1 MRKSTAQLCPE
12 GYKYIGLFAFA
23 ALLFALLGWSFLAL
37 LGLGFTVLALNFF
50 RDPVRVA
57 PHDRS
62 LAVAP
67 ADGKVVRVGEALDPL
82 TRETRTVVCIFMNVF
97 DVHVNRAPLDGT
109 VTRIEYVPG
118 LFFNASLDKASEDNE
133 RCLYRIEDG
142 ERSLTLVQIA
152 GLLARR
158 IVPWAEEGDA
168 LTRGQRL
175 GMIKFGSRVD
185 VYLPHDYEPCVA
197 VGERTLAGQTA
208 LARPR
213 RTGA

>member
-1 MRKSTAQLCPE
+1 MKRQHAQLCPE

-23 ALLFALLGWSFLAL
+23 ALLFALLHWGWLAL
-37 LGLGFTVLALNFF
+37 SGLALTVLAVNFF
-50 RDPVRVA
+50 RDPERVP
-57 PHDRS
+57 PHDPT

-67 ADGKVVRVGEALDPL
+67 ADGKVVRVGEAMDPL
-82 TRETRTVVCIFMNVF
+82 TRESRTVVCIFMNVF
-97 DVHVNRAPLDGT
+97 DVHVNRAPLEGT
-109 VTRIEYVPG
+109 VTRIEYIPG

-142 ERSLTLVQIA
+142 ERSWTLVQIA

-158 IVPWAEEGDA
+158 IVPWADEGDA
-168 LTRGQRL
+168 LTRGQRF

-197 VGERTLAGQTA
+197 VGEKTLAGQTA

-213 RTGA
+213 R

>member
-1 MRKSTAQLCPE
+1 MKRPHAQLCPE

-23 ALLFALLGWSFLAL
+23 AFLAALLDHSVLAL
-37 LGLGFTVLALNFF
+37 LGLVLTALAVNFF
-50 RDPVRVA
+50 RDPERVP
-57 PHDRS
+57 PHDPA

-97 DVHVNRAPLDGT
+97 DVHVNRAPLSGT

-118 LFFNASLDKASEDNE
+118 KFFNASLDKASEDNE
-133 RCLYRIEDG
+133 RCLYRVEDG
-142 ERSLTLVQIA
+142 ERSFTVVQIA

-158 IVPWAEEGDA
+158 IVPWAESGDA
-168 LTRGQRL
+168 LTRGQRF

-185 VYLPHDYEPCVA
+185 VFLPHDYEPCVA

-213 RTGA
+213 RAGA

>member
-1 MRKSTAQLCPE
+1 MRRQHAQLCPE

-23 ALLFALLGWSFLAL
+23 TLLFALLKWPFFAL
-37 LGLGFTVLALNFF
+37 LGLVLTALAVNFF

-57 PHDRS
+57 PHDKA

-82 TRETRTVVCIFMNVF
+82 TREARTVVCIFMNVF
-97 DVHVNRAPLDGT
+97 DVHVNRTPLEGT

-142 ERSLTLVQIA
+142 ERSWTVVQIA

-158 IVPWAEEGDA
+158 IG
-168 LTRGQRL
+168 
-175 GMIKFGSRVD
+175 
-185 VYLPHDYEPCVA
+185 
-197 VGERTLAGQTA
+197 
-208 LARPR
+208 PR
-213 RTGA
+213 KEMH